1 MGWVRG
7 EWLRG
12 RRLADTNP
20 SRGLIRSG
28 CAITKVTMFSRNG
41 LLAGKNSFGHHDMY
55 ALVAIDQLSNIHIAG
70 DASEHIGIVATQMLL
85 GDQEVDHLAHRCL
98 GRLVELLMK
107 THADVLRRWFR
118 TRVLLIGS
126 LLHDKLQS
134 AHQRSF

>member
-1 MGWVRG
+1 MACLLGDS
-7 EWLRG
+7 LRE

-55 ALVAIDQLSNIHIAG
+55 ALVAIDQLSDIHIAG

-85 GDQEVDHLAHRCL
+85 GDPEVDHLAPRCL
-98 GRLVELLMK
+98 RRLVDLLIK
-107 THADVLRRWFR
+107 THPDVLRPCFR

-126 LLHDKLQS
+126 LVHDKLQS
-134 AHQRSF
+134 A